1 MQTENSKLATAVQ
14 WTGVLFLVALAVA
27 INGGANF
34 YGGFILATEL
44 GMSHAAGYAVKSSRA
59 VTAVRPYGSTEP
71 LTFLPGTVTHILQL
85 EQIKW
90 ENPADFYTMSNFTV
104 KITRNGQTVQYT
116 GCEWTAIEEE
126 TRRPLIWLR
135 ATLAAKARTEVT
147 GDEAT
152 AE

>member
-1 MQTENSKLATAVQ
+1 MNQIIHSLGGITIETGGMVLA
-14 WTGVLFLVALAVA
+14 
-27 INGGANF
+27 
-34 YGGFILATEL
+34 
-44 GMSHAAGYAVKSSRA
+44 HAAGYAVKSSRA

-135 ATLAAKARTEVT
+135 ATLTAKARTEVT
-147 GDEAT
+147 GYEAT

>member
-1 MQTENSKLATAVQ
+1 MNQIIHSLGGITIEAGGTVLA
-14 WTGVLFLVALAVA
+14 
-27 INGGANF
+27 
-34 YGGFILATEL
+34 
-44 GMSHAAGYAVKSSRA
+44 HAAGYEVKSSRA

-90 ENPADFYTMSNFTV
+90 ENPANFYTMSNFTV

-126 TRRPLIWLR
+126 TRRGPGSARMGR
-135 ATLAAKARTEVT
+135 AGEGGGA
-147 GDEAT
+147 
-152 AE
+152 

>member
-1 MQTENSKLATAVQ
+1 MNQIIHSLGGITIETGGTVLA
-14 WTGVLFLVALAVA
+14 
-27 INGGANF
+27 
-34 YGGFILATEL
+34 
-44 GMSHAAGYAVKSSRA
+44 HAAGYAVKSSRA

-126 TRRPLIWLR
+126 TRRPLIWL
-135 ATLAAKARTEVT
+135 TVMHS
-147 GDEAT
+147 
-152 AE
+152 

>member
-1 MQTENSKLATAVQ
+1 MNQIIHSLGGITIETGGTVLA
-14 WTGVLFLVALAVA
+14 
-27 INGGANF
+27 
-34 YGGFILATEL
+34 
-44 GMSHAAGYAVKSSRA
+44 HAAGYEVKSSRA
-59 VTAVRPYGSTEP
+59 VTAEP

>member
-1 MQTENSKLATAVQ
+1 MNQIIHSLGGITIETGGTVLA
-14 WTGVLFLVALAVA
+14 
-27 INGGANF
+27 
-34 YGGFILATEL
+34 
-44 GMSHAAGYAVKSSRA
+44 HAAGYAVKSSRA

-116 GCEWTAIEEE
+116 GCEWIFVF
-126 TRRPLIWLR
+126 RGKRLGIFFLGKILSQHILR
-135 ATLAAKARTEVT
+135 QVWRKRFAVPFP
-147 GDEAT
+147 
-152 AE
+152 